1 LSIEIR
7 VHGEKAEV
15 WRLKTS
21 PENDGEASRRFEGV
35 WSCVWIWN
43 PYLSEK
49 RVGDDGVDEKSF
61 DGECVCLLLDNL
73 GNESQFFKSF
83 QARLTVG

>member
-1 LSIEIR
+1 

-61 DGECVCLLLDNL
+61 DVLQELSGSFDGRLIVC
-73 GNESQFFKSF
+73 GI
-83 QARLTVG
+83 